1 MGQYYKV
8 IILAEKTDTKE
19 FIRAS
24 LDPSCY
30 NNGVKLTEHSYIRN
44 NFVNLIEYLIC
55 PLGMFYKS
63 RIVWAGDYAENE
75 PKLNKNLYKLSEN
88 TGSYNPVLPTNYVEI
103 INKYR
108 YIVNHTK
115 KQYVDKK
122 NKYYHPFPLLTAEG
136 NGAGGG
142 DYYGT
147 NENLVGTWSRDVI
160 SVDEEIPENYSELI
174 CEFSK

>member
-8 IILAEKTDTKE
+8 IILAEKTDKKE

-24 LDPSCY
+24 LEPYGFDS
-30 NNGVKLTEHSYIRN
+30 GSKLTEHSYIYN
-44 NFVNLIEYLIC
+44 MFMTAVEYLLC

-75 PKLNKNLYKLSEN
+75 PELNQNLYHLSESKLYHPEIPK
-88 TGSYNPVLPTNYVEI
+88 SYNI
-103 INKYR
+103 IVKKYR
-108 YIVNHTK
+108 YIINHTK

-122 NKYYHPFPLLTAEG
+122 DKILHPLSLLTAEG

-142 DYYGT
+142 DYRGS
-147 NENLVGTWSRDVI
+147 NEIIVGSWARDVLSI
-160 SVDEEIPENYSELI
+160 DEEIPENYTELI
-174 CEFSK
+174 CKFNE

>member
-1 MGQYYKV
+1 MGQYYKAL
-8 IILAEKTDTKE
+8 ILAEKTDKKE

-24 LDPSCY
+24 IESY
-30 NNGVKLTEHSYIRN
+30 TYGSGSKITEHSYIDGIYMTA
-44 NFVNLIEYLIC
+44 VEYVLC

-75 PKLNKNLYKLSEN
+75 PELNQNLYNLSEN
-88 TGSYNPVLPTNYVEI
+88 KIYIPILPKNCNEI
-103 INKYR
+103 VKKYR

-122 NKYYHPFPLLTAEG
+122 DKILHPLSLLTAEG

-142 DYYGT
+142 DYRGS
-147 NENLVGTWSRDVI
+147 NEILVGSWARDII
-160 SVDEEIPENYSELI
+160 SIDEEIPENYTELV
-174 CEFSK
+174 CEFIE